1 MRSVK
6 IPIRLIWI
14 LAGGTWPKV
23 SFLTWRL
30 MDQCS
35 WFFLFLFIYLFFF
48 YFFFWFG
55 FYGLSRIFH
64 LYRTDRSLKAGENPG
79 KTQCSWQWCYNSRK
93 RSFWGLFVGR
103 SISWSVGLFV
113 GRSVNWSVGRSI
125 LLRVSLWR
133 ELLLKFKFNEILWNF
148 TEMISTM
155 SNWVHSRLCALDTK
169 SVYPCFWCI
178 LQQFLLQ
185 FHKQFHNHA
194 VS

>member
-35 WFFLFLFIYLFFF
+35 WFFFIFIYLFIYLFYFF
-48 YFFFWFG
+48 FFFWFG

-64 LYRTDRSLKAGENPG
+64 ISNRSFTKGGRKPENPG

-103 SISWSVGLFV
+103 SISWSVGRFV

-133 ELLLKFKFNEILWNF
+133 ELLLKFKFNKIFMKLHRNDQYDE
-148 TEMISTM
+148 
-155 SNWVHSRLCALDTK
+155 
-169 SVYPCFWCI
+169 
-178 LQQFLLQ
+178 
-185 FHKQFHNHA
+185 
-194 VS
+194 